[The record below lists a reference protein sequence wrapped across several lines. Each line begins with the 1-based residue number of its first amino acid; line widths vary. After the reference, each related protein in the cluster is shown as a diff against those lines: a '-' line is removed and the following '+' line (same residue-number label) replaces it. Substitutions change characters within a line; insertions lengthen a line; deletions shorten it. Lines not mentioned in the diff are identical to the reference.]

1 MVECP
6 ERRAEPVEVCSSKG
20 VPRPQFKAFLTIV
33 GLGTAE
39 RFAHRLLEQRLYE
52 GDNMPKQQITTRS
65 GASPVGAYSQG
76 LRVGDFIFVSGQG
89 PLDPATG
96 QVVGETIE
104 EQTARV
110 LENIKAILAAGGATI
125 ADVVKVSAHLSD
137 LELFDRYNKVYA
149 TYFPDPKPTRTT
161 VGSQL
166 KGILVEID
174 AIAYIGEK

>member
-1 MVECP
+1 
-6 ERRAEPVEVCSSKG
+6 
-20 VPRPQFKAFLTIV
+20 
-33 GLGTAE
+33 
-39 RFAHRLLEQRLYE
+39 
-52 GDNMPKQQITTRS
+52 MPKQQITTKA

-76 LRVGDFIFVSGQG
+76 LRAGDFIFVSGQG

-96 QVVGETIE
+96 QIVGETVE

-110 LENIKAILAAGGATI
+110 LDNIKAILEAGGATM

-137 LELFDRYNKVYA
+137 LALFERYNKVYS

-166 KGILVEID
+166 LGILVEID
-174 AIAYIGEK
+174 AIAYVGEK